1 MPAIAIRTT
10 RLALLLAALFPS
22 AAAGASENSRIS
34 LWIEPQDVFSRRAAG
49 LLYWFALERF
59 AASPGVEAQ
68 DAASLLA
75 PGEPADPL
83 EVPRGKLAEG
93 LSAYENL
100 ELDRAERELL
110 EAVRAFEA
118 IPAELL
124 ADAGRDHR
132 RALAYLGAV
141 WLLSGQADKAQD
153 AFRRLLVIDPE
164 FRLDARIF
172 PPAMLEA
179 FARMVREVEDSPRG
193 AIEVSAQPDPALVF
207 VDGRF
212 RGLAPIR
219 VERLPAGDHL
229 ISVRAPGHVPFGRQ
243 VSVGA
248 SEDTPVACRL
258 KPLPALSAFQREFPS
273 DRMGGGEPLP
283 RALLERAR
291 RAKLHRLVLG
301 RTSRAGAEIAFLLVW
316 YDTATGLPLFERR
329 GSFRPDATDLSRSV
343 AEAVSELSPGPGPV
357 VDSGPSAPPPGGAI
371 PHLAGEERFEEA
383 EKPLYR
389 RWWFWTA
396 LGAGAAVTTLLAIL
410 LAGGQDAARSQI
422 LIEF

>member
-1 MPAIAIRTT
+1 MPATATRTT
-10 RLALLLAALFPS
+10 RLVLLLAALLQG
-22 AAAGASENSRIS
+22 AAALAAEASRIS
-34 LWIEPQDVFSRRAAG
+34 VWIEPQDVFSRRAAS

-59 AASPGVEAQ
+59 AAPPGVEVQ
-68 DAASLLA
+68 DAACLLVA
-75 PGEPADPL
+75 DAPADPL
-83 EVPRGKLAEG
+83 EAPRAKLAEG

-100 ELDRAERELL
+100 ELDRAERELF

-118 IPAELL
+118 VPAELL
-124 ADAGRDHR
+124 DDAGRDHR
-132 RALAYLGAV
+132 KALAYLGAV

-179 FARMVREVEDSPRG
+179 FARMVREVEDAPRG
-193 AIEVSAQPDPALVF
+193 AVEVSAQPDSALVF

-212 RGLAPIR
+212 RGLAPVRI
-219 VERLPAGDHL
+219 ERLPAGDHL

-248 SEDTPVACRL
+248 AEDTPVACRL
-258 KPLPALSAFQREFPS
+258 KPYAELAAFQREFPS

-301 RTSRAGAEIAFLLVW
+301 RTSRAGAEIGFVLVW
-316 YDTATGLPLFERR
+316 YDVSTGMPLFERR
-329 GSFRPDATDLSRSV
+329 GSFRPDAADLPRSV
-343 AEAVSELSPGPGPV
+343 DEAVSNLSPGPGPV
-357 VDSGPSAPPPGGAI
+357 VHSGSSAPPSKGAI
-371 PHLAGEERFEEA
+371 PRLSGEERFEEA

-422 LIEF
+422 VIEF